1 MQEIQNVIDLSPWE
15 IGMHDRPSVLI
26 VDDDKEV
33 RDGLRYALSSYN
45 MDVTLCENGNA
56 GLLAAMN
63 GYYDY
68 IITDFKM
75 PGMHGIELVR
85 QLRAVQPALVVIIG
99 MSTMDMGGPFLEAGA
114 NDFIEK
120 PFVPINVA
128 MMLDGG
134 DSGLNAVVSRV
145 PDHSEKER
153 NTGQLI

>member
-1 MQEIQNVIDLSPWE
+1 MQEIQDVTELSPWE
-15 IGMHDRPSVLI
+15 ISMHDRPSVLV

-33 RDGLRYALSSYN
+33 RDELQYALSSYN
-45 MDVTLCENGNA
+45 MKVTLCDNGNDA
-56 GLLAAMN
+56 LLAAMN

-85 QLRAVQPALVVIIG
+85 RLRAELPSLVVIIG
-99 MSTMDMGGPFLEAGA
+99 MSSLDMDVPFLKAGA

-120 PFVPINVA
+120 PFVPLNVA

-134 DSGLNAVVSRV
+134 DILA
-145 PDHSEKER
+145 
-153 NTGQLI
+153 

>member
-15 IGMHDRPSVLI
+15 ISMDDRPNVLI

-33 RDGLRYALSSYN
+33 RDGLQYALSSYN
-45 MDVTLCENGNA
+45 MDVTLCDNGNT

-85 QLRAVQPALVVIIG
+85 RLRAVQPALVVIIG
-99 MSTMDMGGPFLEAGA
+99 MST
-114 NDFIEK
+114 
-120 PFVPINVA
+120 
-128 MMLDGG
+128 
-134 DSGLNAVVSRV
+134 LNRERRSWRQGRTTSSRS
-145 PDHSEKER
+145 PLCRSTLR
-153 NTGQLI
+153 

>member
-1 MQEIQNVIDLSPWE
+1 MGLSPRE
-15 IGMHDRPSVLI
+15 ISMRDRPSVLI

-33 RDGLRYALSSYN
+33 RDGLQYAMSSYN
-45 MDVTLCENGNA
+45 MEVTLCENGHDA
-56 GLLAAMN
+56 LLAAMN

-85 QLRAVQPALVVIIG
+85 RLRAVQPTLAVIIG
-99 MSTMDMGGPFLEAGA
+99 MSSLDMGGLFLEAGA

-134 DSGLNAVVSRV
+134 DMPA
-145 PDHSEKER
+145 
-153 NTGQLI
+153 

>member
-15 IGMHDRPSVLI
+15 MSMHDRPSVLI

-33 RDGLRYALSSYN
+33 RDGLQYALSSNN
-45 MDVTLCENGNA
+45 MDVTLCENGSA
-56 GLLAAMN
+56 ALLAAMN

-75 PGMHGIELVR
+75 PGIHGIELVR
-85 QLRAVQPALVVIIG
+85 RLRAVQPALVVIIG
-99 MSTMDMGGPFLEAGA
+99 MSSLDMGGPFLEAGA

-120 PFVPINVA
+120 PFVPLNVA

-134 DSGLNAVVSRV
+134 DILA
-145 PDHSEKER
+145 
-153 NTGQLI
+153 

>member
-1 MQEIQNVIDLSPWE
+1 MDMSPWE
-15 IGMHDRPSVLI
+15 ISMHDRPSVLI

-33 RDGLRYALSSYN
+33 RDELQYALSSYN
-45 MDVTLCENGNA
+45 MEVTLCENGDDA
-56 GLLAAMN
+56 LLAAMN

-85 QLRAVQPALVVIIG
+85 RLRAVQPALVVIIG
-99 MSTMDMGGPFLEAGA
+99 MSSLDMGGSFLKAGA

-128 MMLDGG
+128 TMLDGG
-134 DSGLNAVVSRV
+134 DI
-145 PDHSEKER
+145 PDRER
-153 NTGQLI
+153 RPLPAGAG

>member
-15 IGMHDRPSVLI
+15 ISMHDRPSVLI
-26 VDDDKEV
+26 VDDDQEV
-33 RDGLRYALSSYN
+33 RDGLQYALSSYN
-45 MDVTLCENGNA
+45 MDVTFCDNGNT
-56 GLLAAMN
+56 GLQAAMN

-85 QLRAVQPALVVIIG
+85 RLRAVQPALVVIIG
-99 MSTMDMGGPFLEAGA
+99 MSTLDMEAPFLEAGA

-120 PFVPINVA
+120 PFVPLNVA

-134 DSGLNAVVSRV
+134 DIPA
-145 PDHSEKER
+145 
-153 NTGQLI
+153 

>member
-1 MQEIQNVIDLSPWE
+1 
-15 IGMHDRPSVLI
+15 MHDRPSVLI

-33 RDGLRYALSSYN
+33 RDGLQYALISYN
-45 MDVTLCENGNA
+45 MDVTLCDNGNN

-75 PGMHGIELVR
+75 PGIHGIELVR
-85 QLRAVQPALVVIIG
+85 RLRAVQPALVVIIG
-99 MSTMDMGGPFLEAGA
+99 MSTLDMGAPFLEAGA

-134 DSGLNAVVSRV
+134 NIPARAKRSHGS
-145 PDHSEKER
+145 PDHSVKR
-153 NTGQLI
+153 SKPGTARMANFIFHDM

>member
-1 MQEIQNVIDLSPWE
+1 MLKIQEVNEQSPWE
-15 IGMHDRPSVLI
+15 ISLHDKPSVLI

-33 RDGLRYALSSYN
+33 RDSLEYALISIN
-45 MDVTLCENGNA
+45 MQVTLCENGTEA
-56 GLLAAMN
+56 LLAAMR

-85 QLRAVQPALVVIIG
+85 RLRAVQPALVVIIG
-99 MSTMDMGGPFLEAGA
+99 MSSLDMGGPFLKAGA

-120 PFVPINVA
+120 PFVPLNVA

-134 DSGLNAVVSRV
+134 DILA
-145 PDHSEKER
+145 
-153 NTGQLI
+153 